1 MIRKVEKNIAK
12 NFVTKGLI
20 LILSVVS
27 SIGFDKQSFA
37 QEPNTQVGKPS
48 AANAPAANAP
58 SANASVMGSQ
68 VDATTVSYQTAGH
81 QLQLMQ
87 LLQSID
93 PYLPSGN
100 IEGKA
105 VLSGSTTMV
114 LLGQTWA
121 QRFKLFHPAVE
132 FARGVDGSDASLEA
146 LSQDPNV
153 IAGVSRNV
161 TDAELAKLKAGKCK
175 DPMVVLVALDPMAIY
190 VNENNPIKSL
200 SPEQMQGVFGLGE
213 NRQPLISTWG
223 QLGVTGPLAN
233 EKIRIHHRS
242 EISGT
247 RSFIQQSLLGGKPLA
262 EPAETHKSNHE
273 ICQAIAKDPVGVA
286 VCGFG
291 DRFDGTR
298 AIALELRGQ
307 VIDATDANFLAGRYP
322 MVRPLSLVLDRG
334 QLTQDGG
341 LRASILK
348 YILSRDGQREAILAG
363 FFPLNPDFIR
373 QELVQLTGTQTH

>member
-1 MIRKVEKNIAK
+1 MTR
-12 NFVTKGLI
+12 I
-20 LILSVVS
+20 LLLSSLVAS
-27 SIGFDKQSFA
+27 SIGFGGQAFA
-37 QEPNTQVGKPS
+37 QESTAQTGRPS
-48 AANAPAANAP
+48 ATNSSATNAP
-58 SANASVMGSQ
+58 SAATKA
-68 VDATTVSYQTAGH
+68 DATTVSYQTPGH

-93 PYLPSGN
+93 PYLPAGN

-121 QRFKLFHPAVE
+121 QRFKLFHPGVE
-132 FARGVDGSDASLEA
+132 FARGVDGSDASLDA
-146 LSQDPNV
+146 LAQDSNV

-200 SPEQMQGVFGLGE
+200 SPEQLQGVFGLGE
-213 NRQPLISTWG
+213 NGQPLISTWG

-247 RSFIQQSLLGGKPLA
+247 RNFIQQSLLGGKPLA
-262 EPAETHKSNHE
+262 EPAETHKSNHD
-273 ICQAIAKDPVGVA
+273 ICQAIAKDPAGVA
-286 VCGFG
+286 LCGFG
-291 DRFDGTR
+291 DRVEGIR
-298 AIALELRGQ
+298 PLALELRGQ
-307 VIDATDANFLAGRYP
+307 VIEATDANFLAGQYP
-322 MVRPLSLVLDRG
+322 MVRPLSLVFDRA
-334 QLTQDGG
+334 QLSQDGG

-373 QELVQLTGTQTH
+373 QELVQITGTQSH